1 MFCAPGIR
9 CGLAV
14 ISRKPEEVYAKHS
27 SEGLP
32 TWLSY
37 YTYIYYKRQAFDTC
51 SGNGANHGNWVFSE
65 NSRQRIFISL
75 EEGAHKEILG
85 NTWPKSPGFPW
96 EYAGPDIPFQ
106 Y

>member
-1 MFCAPGIR
+1 MAQLLHIHILQETRHQG
-9 CGLAV
+9 
-14 ISRKPEEVYAKHS
+14 S
-27 SEGLP
+27 
-32 TWLSY
+32 
-37 YTYIYYKRQAFDTC
+37 FDTC